1 MIPRI
6 ALLASFGM
14 TAKTNLDLAFHLNGR
29 AYEKQWEHVI
39 VCKGQCYMRASTG
52 ERQGERDFSSL
63 LKKGHF
69 EVCEDS
75 RGQRVLELTL
85 NFWLNNL
92 LKLKPWIPL
101 SSATCREMFHSQ
113 LSPQEPGYSVC
124 TWQQLKQKLLSFK
137 TDWHTHSRVDS
148 SLIFNIRHCARIPS

>member
-1 MIPRI
+1 
-6 ALLASFGM
+6 
-14 TAKTNLDLAFHLNGR
+14 
-29 AYEKQWEHVI
+29 
-39 VCKGQCYMRASTG
+39 MRASTG

-63 LKKGHF
+63 LNKGHS

-92 LKLKPWIPL
+92 LELKPRTPL

-113 LSPQEPGYSVC
+113 LSPQEPAYSVC
-124 TWQQLKQKLLSFK
+124 T
-137 TDWHTHSRVDS
+137 
-148 SLIFNIRHCARIPS
+148 